1 LVFSWH
7 LVKPEDVEVKV
18 QEVEMEV
25 EVEGA
30 RA

>member
-1 LVFSWH
+1 MACLVFSWH
-7 LVKPEDVEVKV
+7 LVKLEEVEEVKV
-18 QEVEMEV
+18 GEM